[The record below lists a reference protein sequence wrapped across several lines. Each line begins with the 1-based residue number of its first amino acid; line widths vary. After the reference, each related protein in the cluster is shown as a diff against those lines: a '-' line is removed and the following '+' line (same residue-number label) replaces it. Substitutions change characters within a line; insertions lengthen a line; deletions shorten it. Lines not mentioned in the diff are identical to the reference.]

1 MYTQSH
7 TKGGKRIIAFVL
19 LIALIGGYFFMR
31 SDGAS
36 SQKMTTE
43 TKKEIITP
51 ETSSE
56 FGIAVSGVVEARTA
70 ITVRAQSA
78 GVVTHI
84 AAREGSVVTRGA
96 QLLTSDVPLLA
107 SRALL
112 QDAQNDL
119 ALLGQDAQRIAQ
131 EGAATQA
138 RISNDAAS
146 TSVGLVA
153 ESVRTSSESGDS
165 LLATQ
170 LYGSLTGL
178 VATLDFIDAN
188 ESYFPGTS
196 LKEFRRT
203 IDALYGS
210 SPSYLSGGVQYA
222 FHSHTDILAYLE
234 ETTKDTSYP
243 EGATLVTIAEL
254 LDRELDAT
262 RTVLIN
268 GERDFLDTKK
278 VSRTSALYSEYLA
291 QRASIVEAQ
300 ATLRVQLAAARGAHV
315 GGNLQS
321 LDATTNALLGVSG
334 YATAA
339 HMADVARAA
348 SLQTGVVGNAALG
361 VLGAEGALGAPRAP
375 FSGTVGKVFVDEGAY
390 VMPGEPLMTL
400 VGDGARELTVQVG
413 GDMLPYL
420 AVGNAFRVGEKTVGY
435 VDRFTPMVVDGTVTV
450 VIGLTEGAY
459 IPGTT
464 LRGEI
469 VSTAGESDAL
479 ALPRAYVHFDNV
491 GAFVRTE
498 SDMLVRVSVLYDT
511 GTMLVVRPEEMITE
525 GITKAVGITL

>member
-1 MYTQSH
+1 MYTQPH
-7 TKGGKRIIAFVL
+7 TKGGKRVIALVL
-19 LIALIGGYFFMR
+19 LIALIGAYFFMR
-31 SDGAS
+31 TDAKEP
-36 SQKMTTE
+36 QAITKE
-43 TKKEIITP
+43 IKKEIITP
-51 ETSSE
+51 EDSFE
-56 FGIAVSGVVEARTA
+56 FGIAVSGMVEARSA

-84 AAREGSVVTRGA
+84 DAREGSVVTRGA
-96 QLLTSDVPLLA
+96 QLLTSDVPLFA

-112 QDAQNDL
+112 QDAQNGL
-119 ALLGQDAQRIAQ
+119 ALLGQDAERIAQ
-131 EGAATQA
+131 EGVRDQA
-138 RISNDAAS
+138 RISSESAS

-153 ESVRTSSESGDS
+153 ESTQTSRESGDS

-210 SPSYLSGGVQYA
+210 SQSYLSGGVQYA

-234 ETTKDTSYP
+234 ETTHGTSYP
-243 EGATLVTIAEL
+243 EGETLVVIAEL

-262 RTVLIN
+262 RTVLID
-268 GERDFLDTKK
+268 GERDFLDAKT

-300 ATLRVQLAAARGAHV
+300 ATLRAQLAAARGAHV
-315 GGNLQS
+315 GGDLQS
-321 LDATTNALLGVSG
+321 LDAATNALLGVSG
-334 YATAA
+334 YSTASQ
-339 HMADVARAA
+339 MADMARAVGV
-348 SLQTGVVGNAALG
+348 QTGVVGNAALG
-361 VLGAEGALGAPRAP
+361 VLGAEEALGAPRAP

-390 VMPGEPLMTL
+390 VLPGEPLMTL
-400 VGDGARELTVQVG
+400 VGDGARELTVQVSS
-413 GDMLPYL
+413 DMLPYL
-420 AVGNAFRVGEKTVGY
+420 AVGNAFRVGDKTVGY

-450 VIGLTEGAY
+450 FIGLTEGTY
-459 IPGTT
+459 ISGTT

-469 VSTAGESDAL
+469 VTTTGDTGAL
-479 ALPRAYVHFDNV
+479 ALPRSYVHFDNV
-491 GAFVRTE
+491 GASVRTE
-498 SDMLVRVSVLYDT
+498 SDAFVRVEILYDT
-511 GTMLVVRPEEMITE
+511 GKVLVVRPEHTLTE
-525 GITKAVGITL
+525 GVVKAVGITL